1 MTRSVLW
8 VVAVWLL
15 LPLVQASLS
24 FGTRGAATRQLQAP
38 TFFVDWTGTG
48 DGTLYDFD
56 TQGTNT
62 WTSET
67 GNTIANVPDEFYT
80 QEMFRTHRS
89 SFVLTYTLRPGLFEP
104 LSVNR
109 IEIGLAEFYHCGQT
123 DGRELDIT
131 VNGVFIA
138 NGLNVYE
145 TVGCN
150 TAYFLTAVLPAKLD
164 GTYEV
169 HIAES
174 KGGVMFSTLA
184 IQPSNVPLPE
194 YRESLVIN
202 PKL

>member
-1 MTRSVLW
+1 MTGFV
-8 VVAVWLL
+8 LL
-15 LPLVQASLS
+15 LVVVWMLLPFVQASLS
-24 FGTRGAATRQLQAP
+24 FGTRGAKTRQLQAS

-48 DGTLYDFD
+48 GNGYDFD

-62 WTSET
+62 WTSGT
-67 GNTIANVPDEFYT
+67 GNAIANVPGEFYT
-80 QEMFRTHRS
+80 QEMFQTHRS
-89 SFVLTYTLRPGLFEP
+89 SFVLTYTIHPGLFAP
-104 LSVNR
+104 LSVNK
-109 IEIGLAEFYHCGQT
+109 IEIGLAEIYHCGQT
-123 DGRELDIT
+123 DGRELDVT

-145 TVGCN
+145 KVGCN
-150 TAYFLTAVLPAKLD
+150 TAFFLTAVLPAKLD

-184 IQPSNVPLPE
+184 IEPSDTPQPE